1 MKRHLLLLGFL
12 VLCFVGKAQ
21 TAYKY
26 VIVPT
31 RFAEF
36 TDDLNPYGLS
46 AALQKEFTDKGIRSE
61 FQSDQVADDYCD
73 ALTVNLVKVQ
83 HLFRNKL
90 KVELLDCRNR
100 VVWSEE
106 GTGHSKE
113 FREGYAEAVADA
125 MKDLEKLP
133 LNPLAGQVAGRTT
146 PVAVPVAQAETAP
159 SQAVVSTPVQA
170 PKVVSQQAPRAEVKR
185 TVSLYRPANLY
196 YNYTYFVDLVE
207 KDNGQKALLVVNG
220 KLLGYDELQVI
231 AELEPTGLEQVFTV
245 EWIKPNGSAV
255 RGVANLTEGELTL
268 SLPGDDGQEVIRLQR
283 Y

>member
-1 MKRHLLLLGFL
+1 MKRHLLLWGFL

-46 AALQKEFTDKGIRSE
+46 AALQKEFTDKGIRNE

-83 HLFRNKL
+83 HMFRNKL

-100 VVWSEE
+100 VVWSQE

-113 FREGYAEAVADA
+113 FRKGYAEALADA
-125 MKDLEKLP
+125 MKDLGQLP
-133 LNPLAGQVAGRTT
+133 LNPQAGQVAKRAT
-146 PVAVPVAQAETAP
+146 PAAVPVAPAEAAP
-159 SQAVVSTPVQA
+159 AVSTSVQT
-170 PKVVSQQAPRAEVKR
+170 PKAVIQQAPRAEAKR
-185 TVSLYRPANLY
+185 AVSLYRPANLY

-231 AELEPTGLEQVFTV
+231 AELEPTGLDQVFTV
-245 EWIKPNGSAV
+245 EWTKPNGSAV

-268 SLPGDDGQEVIRLQR
+268 SLPGDEGQEVIRLQR